1 MNIRLTFTDECRL
14 KPTTKLDLGTD
25 FMLTYVNIRLTFT
38 DECRLKPTTK
48 LTLGTDFML
57 T

>member
-1 MNIRLTFTDECRL
+1 
-14 KPTTKLDLGTD
+14 
-25 FMLTYVNIRLTFT
+25 MLTYVNIRLTFT